1 MSKIAIM
8 QPYLFPYLGYFQ
20 LINLVDIF
28 VFYDDVK
35 YTKSH
40 WYNRNYIS
48 ENGERSLF
56 TFPVLRN
63 STVDLIKDVF
73 YSNKLFFYKN
83 KLKKRLKFNY
93 KNNLNVICDLIDYN
107 INNLADYNIN
117 AIINISKYLNFT
129 TLFFRSSELSLTAV
143 GRYERIIEICRYFNC
158 NHYANSI
165 GGKNLYDKNKFYDYG
180 LETEFIDCKIDHP
193 FSIIHEIMVFNTSD
207 LIKRVSCEYEIF
219 K

>member
-63 STVDLIKDVF
+63 STADLIKDIF
-73 YSNKLFFYKN
+73 YSDKLSFYKN

-93 KNNLNVICDLIDYN
+93 KNNLNIIYELIDYN
-107 INNLADYNIN
+107 KNNLANYNIN
-117 AIINISKYLNFT
+117 AIINISRSLNFT
-129 TLFFRSSELSLTAV
+129 TLFFRSSELSLTTV
-143 GRYERIIEICRYFNC
+143 GRYERIFEICRHFNC
-158 NHYANSI
+158 NYYVNSI

-180 LETEFIDCKIDHP
+180 LEIELLDCKIDQP
-193 FSIIHEIMVFNTSD
+193 FSIIHEIMMFNTSD
-207 LIKRVSCEYEIF
+207 LIKRVSCEYELF